1 MKKLLGSMLV
11 AGMALSMFTGMTA
24 YADDYDLTFY
34 CIDTTD
40 PDFDTWLQTVEEGTG
55 LKINVVAAPTDSD
68 TRQQKV
74 TTILST
80 GDTSV
85 DVLFVNDEMISSFK
99 NTGWLEPI
107 QDTVLTEDIRGE
119 YAQGYIEHM
128 VTSVDGDIV
137 ALPSYTG
144 YLAFWV
150 NQKFL
155 DEAGI
160 EEIVTKEDFE
170 KYLAAVSKDGKYGY
184 GGSWEKTY
192 VFNEIGSFVNM
203 FGGDYFDWTN
213 PGNKEAMQ
221 FLHDMAANG
230 YTPLD
235 QLADK
240 YEQMTPKCTDE
251 TYGSWFM
258 WGIGGDYKAAG
269 MLSPD
274 QIHMQMIPDLDGDGN
289 RTIYT
294 DSWSYVLNKASENKE
309 AAIKFMQFMTT
320 EEGMKANFECF
331 DRMPPRKDLLDN
343 IVPDGHDAKE
353 MYARFANECY
363 VTGRPMVP
371 QAMEFITDM
380 GTLFQSMIKD
390 EVTVDEMCEKAQELV
405 VKYTD

>member
-40 PDFDTWLQTVEEGTG
+40 PDFDSWLQTVEEGTG

-203 FGGDYFDWTN
+203 FGGDYFDS
-213 PGNKEAMQ
+213 
-221 FLHDMAANG
+221 
-230 YTPLD
+230 
-235 QLADK
+235 
-240 YEQMTPKCTDE
+240 KCIDE

-405 VKYTD
+405 VKYTE

>member
-40 PDFDTWLQTVEEGTG
+40 PDFDSWLQTVEEGTG

-203 FGGDYFDWTN
+203 FGGDYFDWTQ

-221 FLHDMAANG
+221 FMHDMAANG

-240 YEQMTPKCTDE
+240 YEA
-251 TYGSWFM
+251 S
-258 WGIGGDYKAAG
+258 AATTRQ
-269 MLSPD
+269 PACF
-274 QIHMQMIPDLDGDGN
+274 P
-289 RTIYT
+289 RTRSI
-294 DSWSYVLNKASENKE
+294 
-309 AAIKFMQFMTT
+309 
-320 EEGMKANFECF
+320 C
-331 DRMPPRKDLLDN
+331 R
-343 IVPDGHDAKE
+343 
-353 MYARFANECY
+353 
-363 VTGRPMVP
+363 
-371 QAMEFITDM
+371 
-380 GTLFQSMIKD
+380 
-390 EVTVDEMCEKAQELV
+390 
-405 VKYTD
+405 